1 MIDINIPFICKK
13 CGHQVTPAELTCRN
27 HCTQCLYSLHVDRE
41 IPGDRASTCH
51 SLMEPIKLDQ
61 NSKKGFII
69 IHKCLKCGK
78 EIANKVATD
87 DAFEA
92 LIRLSQK
99 SNLNQA

>member
-1 MIDINIPFICKK
+1 
-13 CGHQVTPAELTCRN
+13 
-27 HCTQCLYSLHVDRE
+27 
-41 IPGDRASTCH
+41 
-51 SLMEPIKLDQ
+51 MEPIKLDQ

-78 EIANKVATD
+78 KIANKVATD
-87 DAFEA
+87 DSSEA

>member
-13 CGHQVTPAELTCRN
+13 CGHQVAPAEQTCRN
-27 HCTQCLYSLHVDRE
+27 HCTQCLYSLHVDLE

-78 EIANKVATD
+78 KIANKVATD
-87 DAFEA
+87 DSSEA